1 MSTET
6 LGRVEALHHR
16 STRLENFLFHRL
28 GLSNCLVC
36 HWQVVRVFEF
46 LMGCHNGPRS
56 GSRLHSDCC
65 NQPGRYQ
72 IFKDL
77 VVNGKQEQKVP
88 SPLYLFY
95 IPLTSSNIVLSMMSP
110 CAQSAFIGDEL
121 EKR

>member
-16 STRLENFLFHRL
+16 STRLKNFLFRRL

-36 HWQVVRVFEF
+36 HWQVVRGFEF
-46 LMGCHNGPRS
+46 LMGRHDGPRS
-56 GSRLHSDCC
+56 GSRLHSGCC
-65 NQPGRYQ
+65 DRYQ

>member
-36 HWQVVRVFEF
+36 HWQVVRGFEF
-46 LMGCHNGPRS
+46 LMGRHDGPRS

-65 NQPGRYQ
+65 DRYQ

-77 VVNGKQEQKVP
+77 VVNEKQEQKVP
-88 SPLYLFY
+88 SLLYCIYL
-95 IPLTSSNIVLSMMSP
+95 
-110 CAQSAFIGDEL
+110 
-121 EKR
+121 

>member
-16 STRLENFLFHRL
+16 STRLKNFLFHRL

-36 HWQVVRVFEF
+36 HWQVVRGFEF
-46 LMGCHNGPRS
+46 LMGCHDGPRS

-77 VVNGKQEQKVP
+77 VVNEKQEQKVH
-88 SPLYLFY
+88 
-95 IPLTSSNIVLSMMSP
+95 VLSLLY
-110 CAQSAFIGDEL
+110 CIYL
-121 EKR
+121 